1 MQTLWFF
8 SRKDCCTLVLPQYPD
23 ISPGYDII
31 LTPVKDE
38 GCLFFFGK
46 TIFASTIHV
55 ERPQALAKPY
65 YVVGF
70 KSLSEKVLEMV
81 PGCSV
86 AFVQKLA
93 RENIPKS
100 KRPQAKNSVIN
111 YCLHLHGYTPPS
123 IMTSVARVVAS

>member
-1 MQTLWFF
+1 M
-8 SRKDCCTLVLPQYPD
+8 KELP
-23 ISPGYDII
+23 
-31 LTPVKDE
+31 L
-38 GCLFFFGK
+38 FFGK
-46 TIFASTIHV
+46 TTFTSTIHA

-93 RENIPKS
+93 RENIPKL
-100 KRPQAKNSVIN
+100 KRPHPLQNKKNEASSIIVVRF
-111 YCLHLHGYTPPS
+111 PPIDLS
-123 IMTSVARVVAS
+123 